1 MHSTR
6 ASHAKK
12 PHVFYLVS
20 YLASIVQGHMRLLF
34 DEFRALFSS
43 STVQNCKLEGLM
55 INVYTIQG

>member
-1 MHSTR
+1 MRKSR
-6 ASHAKK
+6 M
-12 PHVFYLVS
+12 FFFLVS